1 VARCPRRASGR
12 PDPHHRDPL
21 ERLHRGKL
29 DLHRCPHQATP
40 VRRASIRAG
49 GSGPTHSWTS
59 IVDVT
64 TTLVTVATDDRAW
77 GQAWLTLTNPPL
89 TVREIATR
97 FTAVVGAPKP
107 KLTALPYPVLWTAGL
122 FSPLIREL
130 RTTRYQFVRPFVLD
144 SSLTER
150 TFALTP
156 IDLNTA
162 LASLR
167 PEDCG

>member
-1 VARCPRRASGR
+1 MAFR
-12 PDPHHRDPL
+12 
-21 ERLHRGKL
+21 
-29 DLHRCPHQATP
+29 
-40 VRRASIRAG
+40 SIRFIRLSAG
-49 GSGPTHSWTS
+49 RIRTTEIRSSDYIEANSIFTVVLTKPLQSGARVYVPALDQPHSWTS
-59 IVDVT
+59 IVDVA

-77 GQAWLTLTNPPL
+77 GQAWLTPTNPPL
-89 TVREIATR
+89 TVREIATQ
-97 FTAVVGAPKP
+97 FTEVVGAPKP

-144 SSLTER
+144 SSLTES

-162 LASLR
+162 LASLH
-167 PEDCG
+167 P